1 MEYVIRRGR
10 ANHVQLC
17 ALIFTS
23 SYFPTPPCG
32 LQFQDKDWSVDIPVP
47 IPTGPTGL
55 RKHVAPKVSSV
66 IPVEHRRAKS
76 TEFSNEGRPYLKVL
90 HLADLH
96 YDPSYREGSST
107 KCGAPICCQAQSGSP
122 MTGEAGAG
130 RWGDYGPCDSPEILV
145 RNMLEDIR
153 RRHSD
158 IDYIIYTG
166 DSVAHDL
173 WKLSREKN
181 TKVINKVGELLKEYF
196 PYTPIVGALGNHESF
211 PRDSFPPPEDA
222 TVNRKFSNLWLYNLM
237 ADQWQSFLPNVNIS
251 TEARISGSYSVL
263 IQPGFRIISL
273 NTNFCYK
280 FNWWI
285 MYKNNDP
292 GNVLRWLVRELQKAE
307 DKGEYV
313 HIIAHIAPLYADC
326 YEQWR
331 YQFSRIVSRFS
342 GTIRGQFYGHSHM
355 TEVLLNYDVNDPKRP
370 VGVQYL
376 TPSNT
381 PYHRLNPSYTLFY
394 VDGSHP
400 DSTRA
405 VLDSNTYFLNLTA
418 ANAHDD
424 VTWHLLYSA
433 RRDLSLRTL
442 EAPDWHD
449 LVRRMDKDPELTRKF
464 HAFAVKMSDV
474 LKDEC
479 DKSCRRVI
487 VCNMVESDRFL
498 PRKCKNSR

>member
-1 MEYVIRRGR
+1 MNYKKGKNIL
-10 ANHVQLC
+10 AIDDVQKKQKC
-17 ALIFTS
+17 SDA
-23 SYFPTPPCG
+23 
-32 LQFQDKDWSVDIPVP
+32 
-47 IPTGPTGL
+47 
-55 RKHVAPKVSSV
+55 VS
-66 IPVEHRRAKS
+66 PR
-76 TEFSNEGRPYLKVL
+76 
-90 HLADLH
+90 
-96 YDPSYREGSST
+96 
-107 KCGAPICCQAQSGSP
+107 Q
-122 MTGEAGAG
+122 
-130 RWGDYGPCDSPEILV
+130 
-145 RNMLEDIR
+145 
-153 RRHSD
+153 D

-211 PRDSFPPPEDA
+211 PRDRYAIIYILKFGFSSFPPPEDA

-273 NTNFCYK
+273 NTNFCFK
-280 FNWWI
+280 FNWWVL
-285 MYKNNDP
+285 YKSNDP

-326 YEQWR
+326 YEQWGH
-331 YQFSRIVSRFS
+331 QFSRIVSRYS
-342 GTIRGQFYGHSHM
+342 RTIRGQFYGHSHM

-381 PYHRLNPSYTLFY
+381 PYRRLNPSYTLFY
-394 VDGSHP
+394 VDGNHA
-400 DSTRA
+400 DSTRINSNLKTVRLNAFRCISLILNTHDTQA

-464 HAFAVKMSDV
+464 HAYAVKMSDV
-474 LKDEC
+474 LKDDC
-479 DKSCRRVI
+479 DRSCRRLL

-498 PRKCKNSR
+498 PRKCKN